1 MIVLDAVLMV
11 AITLA
16 IVGFLTWTIC
26 TQDRHRGRAR
36 PLIIRPQINAR
47 RVTRDEPQT
56 LTGSRNALPEKR
68 SHSSS
73 PAELT

>member
-16 IVGFLTWTIC
+16 IVGFLTWTIG
-26 TQDRHRGRAR
+26 TEYRHGGCAR
-36 PLIIRPQINAR
+36 LPILRSQINAR
-47 RVTRDEPQT
+47 LLTRDEPQT
-56 LTGSRNALPEKR
+56 LTGSRDALQEKR
-68 SHSSS
+68 SHNSS

>member
-11 AITLA
+11 AITIA

-26 TQDRHRGRAR
+26 TQHRHGGCAR
-36 PLIIRPQINAR
+36 LRILRRQINAR
-47 RVTRDEPQT
+47 LVTLDEPQT
-56 LTGSRNALPEKR
+56 LTESRDALQEKR